1 MKSTDLEK
9 KMFNWFNKKINTDEY
24 LELKKD
30 LEALRIKFEGLSL
43 EFDLI
48 VKKLKVKY
56 KISKRDKEEETENNI
71 NNVLLPE

>member
-1 MKSTDLEK
+1 
-9 KMFNWFNKKINTDEY
+9 MFNWFNKKINTDEY